1 MWIQVWIIT
10 KYFQSVI
17 YKMVKKTYILF
28 LCFILFLLV
37 LALFYINKKQQVEPF
52 TPEVRK
58 LVRPHL
64 RSMRLTSDEY
74 KNALKNEAGKL
85 FNMFGLQFA

>member
-1 MWIQVWIIT
+1 
-10 KYFQSVI
+10 
-17 YKMVKKTYILF
+17 MVKKTGILVLF
-28 LCFILFLLV
+28 LILFLLV
-37 LALFYINKKQQVEPF
+37 LALFYIHKKQKIEPF

-64 RSMRLTSDEY
+64 RSMRLTTDEY
-74 KNALKNEAGKL
+74 KNALKDEAGKL

>member
-1 MWIQVWIIT
+1 
-10 KYFQSVI
+10 
-17 YKMVKKTYILF
+17 MVKKIRILF
-28 LCFILFLLV
+28 LCLVLFLLV
-37 LALFYINKKQQVEPF
+37 LALFYINKKQQIEPF

-64 RSMRLTSDEY
+64 RSMRLTTDEY
-74 KNALKNEAGKL
+74 KNALKDKAGKL

>member
-1 MWIQVWIIT
+1 
-10 KYFQSVI
+10 
-17 YKMVKKTYILF
+17 MVKKTYILY
-28 LCFILFLLV
+28 LCLILFLLV
-37 LALFYINKKQQVEPF
+37 LALFYLKKSPQVEPF

-64 RSMRLTSDEY
+64 RSMRLTTDEY
-74 KNALKNEAGKL
+74 KNALKDQAGKL

>member
-1 MWIQVWIIT
+1 MI
-10 KYFQSVI
+10 
-17 YKMVKKTYILF
+17 KKTHILF
-28 LCFILFLLV
+28 LCLILFLLV
-37 LALFYINKKQQVEPF
+37 LALFYINKKQQIEPF

>member
-1 MWIQVWIIT
+1 MP
-10 KYFQSVI
+10 
-17 YKMVKKTYILF
+17 KKTYVLF
-28 LCFILFLLV
+28 LCLILFLLV
-37 LALFYINKKQQVEPF
+37 LALFYLNKKQQIEPF

-64 RSMRLTSDEY
+64 RSMRLTTDEY
-74 KNALKNEAGKL
+74 KNALKDQAGKL

>member
-1 MWIQVWIIT
+1 
-10 KYFQSVI
+10 
-17 YKMVKKTYILF
+17 MVKKTGMLVLF
-28 LCFILFLLV
+28 LILFLLV
-37 LALFYINKKQQVEPF
+37 LALFYVHKKQKIEPF

>member
-1 MWIQVWIIT
+1 
-10 KYFQSVI
+10 
-17 YKMVKKTYILF
+17 MVKKTYILF
-28 LCFILFLLV
+28 LCLILFLLV
-37 LALFYINKKQQVEPF
+37 LALFYIRKKQQIEPF

-64 RSMRLTSDEY
+64 RSMRLTTDEY
-74 KNALKNEAGKL
+74 KNELKNQAGKL

>member
-1 MWIQVWIIT
+1 ML
-10 KYFQSVI
+10 
-17 YKMVKKTYILF
+17 KKNYILF
-28 LCFILFLLV
+28 LGLVLFLLV
-37 LALFYINKKQQVEPF
+37 LALFYIKRKQQIESF

-64 RSMRLTSDEY
+64 RSMRLTGDGY
-74 KNALKNEAGKL
+74 KNALKDQAGKL

>member
-1 MWIQVWIIT
+1 
-10 KYFQSVI
+10 
-17 YKMVKKTYILF
+17 MVKKTYILF
-28 LCFILFLLV
+28 LSFTLFLLV
-37 LALFYINKKQQVEPF
+37 LALLYLKKNQLKEPF

-64 RSMRLTSDEY
+64 RSMRLTTDEY
-74 KNALKNEAGKL
+74 KNALKDEAEKL

>member
-1 MWIQVWIIT
+1 MNT
-10 KYFQSVI
+10 KYFQSII
-17 YKMVKKTYILF
+17 YKMVKKSSYILF
-28 LCFILFLLV
+28 LCLILFLLI
-37 LALFYINKKQQVEPF
+37 LALFYINKKQKIEPF

-64 RSMRLTSDEY
+64 RSMRLTADEY
-74 KNALKNEAGKL
+74 KNTLKNQAGKL

>member
-1 MWIQVWIIT
+1 MM
-10 KYFQSVI
+10 K
-17 YKMVKKTYILF
+17 KMYILF
-28 LCFILFLLV
+28 LCLNLFLLV
-37 LALFYINKKQQVEPF
+37 LALFYINKTQQVEAF

-64 RSMRLTSDEY
+64 RSMRLTTDEY
-74 KNALKNEAGKL
+74 TSALKGQAGKL

>member
-1 MWIQVWIIT
+1 
-10 KYFQSVI
+10 
-17 YKMVKKTYILF
+17 MVKKTHILF
-28 LCFILFLLV
+28 PCFILFLLV
-37 LALFYINKKQQVEPF
+37 LALFYVNKKQQTEPF

>member
-1 MWIQVWIIT
+1 
-10 KYFQSVI
+10 
-17 YKMVKKTYILF
+17 MVKKTHILF
-28 LCFILFLLV
+28 LCLILFLLV

>member
-1 MWIQVWIIT
+1 
-10 KYFQSVI
+10 
-17 YKMVKKTYILF
+17 MVKKTHILF
-28 LCFILFLLV
+28 LCLILFLLV

-74 KNALKNEAGKL
+74 KKEYYK
-85 FNMFGLQFA
+85 

>member
-1 MWIQVWIIT
+1 
-10 KYFQSVI
+10 
-17 YKMVKKTYILF
+17 MVKKTYILF
-28 LCFILFLLV
+28 LCLILFLLV
-37 LALFYINKKQQVEPF
+37 LALFYVNKKQQVEPF

>member
-1 MWIQVWIIT
+1 
-10 KYFQSVI
+10 
-17 YKMVKKTYILF
+17 MVKKTYILF
-28 LCFILFLLV
+28 LSFTLFLLV
-37 LALFYINKKQQVEPF
+37 LALLYLKKNQLKEPF

-64 RSMRLTSDEY
+64 RSMRLTTDEY
-74 KNALKNEAGKL
+74 KNALKDEAGKL

>member
-1 MWIQVWIIT
+1 
-10 KYFQSVI
+10 
-17 YKMVKKTYILF
+17 MVKKTHILF
-28 LCFILFLLV
+28 LCLILFLLV
-37 LALFYINKKQQVEPF
+37 LALFYVNKKQQIEPF

>member
-1 MWIQVWIIT
+1 
-10 KYFQSVI
+10 
-17 YKMVKKTYILF
+17 MVKKTYILF
-28 LCFILFLLV
+28 LCLVLFLLV
-37 LALFYINKKQQVEPF
+37 LALFYINKKQKIEPF

>member
-1 MWIQVWIIT
+1 
-10 KYFQSVI
+10 
-17 YKMVKKTYILF
+17 MVKKTHILF
-28 LCFILFLLV
+28 LCLILFLLV
-37 LALFYINKKQQVEPF
+37 LALFYIHKKQKIEPF

>member
-1 MWIQVWIIT
+1 ML
-10 KYFQSVI
+10 
-17 YKMVKKTYILF
+17 KKTYVLF
-28 LCFILFLLV
+28 LCLILFLLV
-37 LALFYINKKQQVEPF
+37 LALFYLNKKQQIEPF

-64 RSMRLTSDEY
+64 RSMRLTTDEY
-74 KNALKNEAGKL
+74 KNALKDQAGKL

>member
-1 MWIQVWIIT
+1 
-10 KYFQSVI
+10 
-17 YKMVKKTYILF
+17 MVKKTYILF

-37 LALFYINKKQQVEPF
+37 LALFYINKKQKIEPF

-64 RSMRLTSDEY
+64 RSMRLTTDEY

>member
-1 MWIQVWIIT
+1 
-10 KYFQSVI
+10 
-17 YKMVKKTYILF
+17 MVKTGILVLF
-28 LCFILFLLV
+28 FVLFLLV
-37 LALFYINKKQQVEPF
+37 LALFYINKKQKIESF

-64 RSMRLTSDEY
+64 RSMRLTTDEY
-74 KNALKNEAGKL
+74 KNTFKNEAGKL

>member
-1 MWIQVWIIT
+1 
-10 KYFQSVI
+10 
-17 YKMVKKTYILF
+17 MVKKSSYVLL
-28 LCFILFLLV
+28 LCVILFLLV
-37 LALFYINKKQQVEPF
+37 LALFYINKKQKIESF

-64 RSMRLTSDEY
+64 RSMRLTTDEY
-74 KNALKNEAGKL
+74 KNALKNQAGKL

>member
-1 MWIQVWIIT
+1 
-10 KYFQSVI
+10 
-17 YKMVKKTYILF
+17 MVKKNYILF
-28 LCFILFLLV
+28 LSFTLFLLV
-37 LALFYINKKQQVEPF
+37 LELLYLKKNQLKEPF

-64 RSMRLTSDEY
+64 RSMRLTTDEY
-74 KNALKNEAGKL
+74 KNALKDEAGKL

>member
-1 MWIQVWIIT
+1 
-10 KYFQSVI
+10 
-17 YKMVKKTYILF
+17 MVKKTHILF
-28 LCFILFLLV
+28 LCLILFLLV
-37 LALFYINKKQQVEPF
+37 LALFYINKKKQIEPF

>member
-1 MWIQVWIIT
+1 MR
-10 KYFQSVI
+10 
-17 YKMVKKTYILF
+17 
-28 LCFILFLLV
+28 
-37 LALFYINKKQQVEPF
+37 KKQQIEPF

-64 RSMRLTSDEY
+64 RSMRLTTDEY
-74 KNALKNEAGKL
+74 NNALKNQAGKL

>member
-1 MWIQVWIIT
+1 
-10 KYFQSVI
+10 
-17 YKMVKKTYILF
+17 MVKKTHILF
-28 LCFILFLLV
+28 LCLILFLLV
-37 LALFYINKKQQVEPF
+37 LALFYVHKKQKIEPF

>member
-1 MWIQVWIIT
+1 
-10 KYFQSVI
+10 
-17 YKMVKKTYILF
+17 MVKKTYILF
-28 LCFILFLLV
+28 LCLILFLLV
-37 LALFYINKKQQVEPF
+37 LALFYINKKQQIEPF

>member
-1 MWIQVWIIT
+1 
-10 KYFQSVI
+10 
-17 YKMVKKTYILF
+17 MVKKTYILF
-28 LCFILFLLV
+28 PCFILFLLV
-37 LALFYINKKQQVEPF
+37 LALFYIHKKQKIEPF

>member
-1 MWIQVWIIT
+1 
-10 KYFQSVI
+10 
-17 YKMVKKTYILF
+17 MVKKTYILF
-28 LCFILFLLV
+28 PCFILFLLV
-37 LALFYINKKQQVEPF
+37 LALFYINKKQQIEPF

>member
-1 MWIQVWIIT
+1 
-10 KYFQSVI
+10 
-17 YKMVKKTYILF
+17 MVKKTGTLVLF
-28 LCFILFLLV
+28 LILFLLV
-37 LALFYINKKQQVEPF
+37 LALFYIHKKQKIEPF

-64 RSMRLTSDEY
+64 RSMRLTADEY
-74 KNALKNEAGKL
+74 KNTFKDQAGKL

>member
-1 MWIQVWIIT
+1 
-10 KYFQSVI
+10 
-17 YKMVKKTYILF
+17 MVKKTYILF

-37 LALFYINKKQQVEPF
+37 LALFYINKKQKIEPF

-64 RSMRLTSDEY
+64 RSMRLTTDEY
-74 KNALKNEAGKL
+74 KTALKDQAGKL

>member
-1 MWIQVWIIT
+1 
-10 KYFQSVI
+10 
-17 YKMVKKTYILF
+17 MVKKTYILF
-28 LCFILFLLV
+28 LCLILFLLV
-37 LALFYINKKQQVEPF
+37 LALFYISKKQQIEPF

-64 RSMRLTSDEY
+64 RSMRLTADEY
-74 KNALKNEAGKL
+74 KNAFKDKAGKL